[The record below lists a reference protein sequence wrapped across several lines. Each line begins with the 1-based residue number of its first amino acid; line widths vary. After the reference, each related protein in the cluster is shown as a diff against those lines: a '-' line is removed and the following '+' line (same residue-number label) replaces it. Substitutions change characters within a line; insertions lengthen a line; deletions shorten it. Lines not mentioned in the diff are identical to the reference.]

1 MGPGAE
7 GSFLV
12 DMGTRR
18 CQPAMTGQGL
28 GTQITVRLGRSGL
41 RVGKQAALRVTGGTA
56 WRKKGRA
63 LFGPHCAGRG
73 LGQPRGV
80 SCGQVWRQK
89 RPLPGGGRPF
99 LTLWGWASQEGSACL
114 RVPSALHT
122 RLTEPLHRQ
131 RRGGSEGADNSDSAF
146 LRAAPGLGLRRQSG
160 ARRGAG
166 EAGRGQPA
174 SAGRGAFQENPFS
187 PLRSPGL
194 KSRFGASRAGAPRPG
209 PSASRPPAEEPEAAA
224 AGLAQAERSRNGEA
238 ALSTPHAQGH
248 GPTHG
253 LRPATPRS
261 SPGVSGAGS
270 GAGGG

>member
-1 MGPGAE
+1 MPARHDWPGS
-7 GSFLV
+7 GHP
-12 DMGTRR
+12 DHR
-18 CQPAMTGQGL
+18 QTGQEWLAG
-28 GTQITVRLGRSGL
+28 GEAGSSQGHRRSCMEEEGKGPL
-41 RVGKQAALRVTGGTA
+41 R
-56 WRKKGRA
+56 
-63 LFGPHCAGRG
+63 PHCAGRG

-99 LTLWGWASQEGSACL
+99 LTLWGWASQEGAACL
-114 RVPSALHT
+114 GVPSALHT
-122 RLTEPLHRQ
+122 RLAEPLHRQ

-174 SAGRGAFQENPFS
+174 SAGRGAFQENPSS

>member
-1 MGPGAE
+1 
-7 GSFLV
+7 
-12 DMGTRR
+12 
-18 CQPAMTGQGL
+18 MTGQGL

-41 RVGKQAALRVTGGTA
+41 QAGKQAALRVTGGTA

-63 LFGPHCAGRG
+63 LCGPHCAGRG

-89 RPLPGGGRPF
+89 RPLPGGGQPF

-122 RLTEPLHRQ
+122 GLTEPLHRQ
-131 RRGGSEGADNSDSAF
+131 RPGGSEGADNSDSAF

-174 SAGRGAFQENPFS
+174 SAGRGAFQENAS
-187 PLRSPGL
+187 YPLRSPGL
-194 KSRFGASRAGAPRPG
+194 KSRFGVSRAGTPASAIREQALGRRARGGGRGTGPGGAVEKRGSSPLDRSAARSGTRPDPRP
-209 PSASRPPAEEPEAAA
+209 PPRHPEEQP
-224 AGLAQAERSRNGEA
+224 R
-238 ALSTPHAQGH
+238 
-248 GPTHG
+248 G
-253 LRPATPRS
+253 LRGGVWGRRGRFQVS
-261 SPGVSGAGS
+261 SGH
-270 GAGGG
+270 